1 LAKNT
6 QPNGLALIPAH
17 NEEAHIGAVAA
28 AAKQHLAV
36 LVVDDGS
43 SDGTARA
50 AEAAGASVIRHEV
63 NQGKGAALRSGFRVA
78 LKQGCDFVI
87 TLDADGQHDPAE
99 MPAFLEAFRI
109 NKATQAD
116 LIIGRRDFRQMPF
129 IRRLSNTLGTLLFSW
144 AVGRRIPDNQSGYR
158 LIGRRLL
165 ETEGVLQSAEAGFE
179 FEVEMIALAIKQGL
193 SMEWVPI
200 RTIYRDEKSH
210 IQPWK
215 HLLKFVQISLQTWR
229 IIRR

>member
-1 LAKNT
+1 MPKNT
-6 QPNGLALIPAH
+6 YPNGLALIPAH
-17 NEEAHIGAVAA
+17 NEEARIGAVAE

-78 LKQGCDFVI
+78 LEQGCDFVI

-99 MPAFLEAFRI
+99 MPAFLEKYETT
-109 NKATQAD
+109 NAD

-158 LIGRRLL
+158 LVGRWLL
-165 ETEGVLQSAEAGFE
+165 ETEAVLQSAEAGFE
-179 FEVEMIALAIKQGL
+179 FEVEMIALAIKEGL
-193 SMEWVPI
+193 AIEWVPI
-200 RTIYRDEKSH
+200 KTIYRGEKSH
-210 IQPWK
+210 IKPWK
-215 HLLKFVQISLQTWR
+215 HLKKFIQISMQAR
-229 IIRR
+229 EIICR

>member
-1 LAKNT
+1 LPKNT

-17 NEEAHIGAVAA
+17 NEEARISAVAE

-63 NQGKGAALRSGFRVA
+63 NQGKGAALRSGFRYA
-78 LKQGCDFVI
+78 LEKGCDFVI

-99 MPAFLEAFRI
+99 IPTFL
-109 NKATQAD
+109 KAYTATKAD
-116 LIIGRRDFRQMPF
+116 LVIGRRDFKQMPF
-129 IRRLSNTLGTLLFSW
+129 IRQLSNTLGTLLFSW

-165 ETEGVLQSAEAGFE
+165 ETEAVLQSAEAGFE
-179 FEVEMIALAIKQGL
+179 FEVEMIALAIKEGF

-200 RTIYRDEKSH
+200 KTIYRDEKSH

-215 HLLKFVQISLQTWR
+215 HVMKFLQTTKR
-229 IIRR
+229 AHHSIR

>member
-17 NEEAHIGAVAA
+17 NEEARIGAVAA

-36 LVVDDGS
+36 LVVDAGS

-50 AEAAGASVIRHEV
+50 AEAAGAQVISHKI

-99 MPAFLEAFRI
+99 MPAFLEAYA
-109 NKATQAD
+109 ATQAD

-129 IRRLSNTLGTLLFSW
+129 IRRLSQTLGPALFSW

-158 LIGRRLL
+158 LMGRRLL
-165 ETEGVLQSAEAGFE
+165 ETEAVLQSAEAGFE
-179 FEVEMIALAIKQGL
+179 FEGDMIALAIKEGL
-193 SMEWVPI
+193 AIEWVPI
-200 RTIYRDEKSH
+200 RSIYRDEKSH
-210 IQPWK
+210 IKPWK
-215 HLLKFVQISLQTWR
+215 HVMKFVQASKRARQS
-229 IIRR
+229 IR

>member
-1 LAKNT
+1 MPKKT

-17 NEEAHIGAVAA
+17 NEEAHIGAVAE

-43 SDGTARA
+43 SDGTAQA
-50 AEAAGASVIRHEV
+50 AEAAGASVTRHEA
-63 NQGKGAALRSGFRVA
+63 NQGKGAALRSGFRAA
-78 LKQGCDFVI
+78 LEQGCDFVI

-99 MPAFLEAFRI
+99 MPAFLEAFEV
-109 NKATQAD
+109 TQAD

-129 IRRLSNTLGTLLFSW
+129 IRRLSNTLGTVLFSW

-165 ETEGVLQSAEAGFE
+165 ETEAVLQSAEAGFE
-179 FEVEMIALAIKQGL
+179 FEVEMIALAIKEGL
-193 SMEWVPI
+193 NIAWVPI
-200 RTIYRDEKSH
+200 KTIYRDEKSH

-215 HLLKFVQISLQTWR
+215 HLKKFILVSLRSGDMTKK
-229 IIRR
+229 

>member
-1 LAKNT
+1 MRLSFVIPARDEEGT
-6 QPNGLALIPAH
+6 VTETVRGLAGEMRVAGIPC
-17 NEEAHIGAVAA
+17 EI
-28 AAKQHLAV
+28 

-50 AEAAGASVIRHEV
+50 AEEVGASVIRHKI
-63 NQGKGAALRSGFRVA
+63 NQGKGAALRSGFRRA
-78 LKQGCDFVI
+78 LEQGYDFVI

-99 MPAFLEAFRI
+99 MPAFLEAYA
-109 NKATQAD
+109 ATQAD
-116 LIIGRRDFRQMPF
+116 LIIGQRDFRQMPF
-129 IRRLSNTLGTLLFSW
+129 IRRLSNTLGTVLFSW

-165 ETEGVLQSAEAGFE
+165 ETEAVLQSAEAGFE
-179 FEVEMIALAIKQGL
+179 FEVEMIALAIKEGL
-193 SMEWVPI
+193 AIEWVPI